1 MSPAV
6 ERGDELSWWENYSGR
21 LEEQRRRQTAE
32 REFDE
37 QRNRWWVLP
46 RTVGSARV
54 TDGILRLNFTDG
66 SRIDIPMAVVSE
78 IVAVVLAGRLAMGLP
93 EEAK

>member
-1 MSPAV
+1 MNPADP
-6 ERGDELSWWENYSGR
+6 GLINYITR
-21 LEEQRRRQTAE
+21 LMAQQEKP
-32 REFDE
+32 
-37 QRNRWWVLP
+37 LP

-54 TDGILRLNFTDG
+54 TDGTLHLNFTDG

>member
-1 MSPAV
+1 MSPVDLDWLHNNDWAK
-6 ERGDELSWWENYSGR
+6 EQAQRAYKQQ
-21 LEEQRRRQTAE
+21 LEALRQA
-32 REFDE
+32 
-37 QRNRWWVLP
+37 QMAQQP
-46 RTVGSARV
+46 PSRTIGSARV
-54 TDGILRLNFTDG
+54 TDGILHLNFTDG